1 MFRITKEYITE
12 PCDEAY
18 VQLEGCVNM
27 GDARTR
33 IAFHP
38 SVPRSTPK
46 GPKVSGNDLGWLPS
60 HHSRRVAK
68 ALFKK
73 KLQRNDP

>member
-18 VQLEGCVNM
+18 VQLEGCVNI

-38 SVPRSTPK
+38 SVYPERP
-46 GPKVSGNDLGWLPS
+46 
-60 HHSRRVAK
+60 
-68 ALFKK
+68 
-73 KLQRNDP
+73 